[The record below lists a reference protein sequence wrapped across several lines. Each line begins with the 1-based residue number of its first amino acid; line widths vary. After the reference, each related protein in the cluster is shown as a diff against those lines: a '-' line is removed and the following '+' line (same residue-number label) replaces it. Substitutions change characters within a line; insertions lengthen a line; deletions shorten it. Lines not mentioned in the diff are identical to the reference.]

1 MVDQNQQSGLALIVF
16 LFFQGTF
23 VLIKFVCALCLN
35 YITVKM
41 TRQKGWQWHRGI
53 DTQGRQHTGWGK
65 ESRRQ
70 GDKAMGRKG
79 GG

>member
-41 TRQKGWQWHRGI
+41 TRQKGWQWHR

-70 GDKAMGRKG
+70 GDGAKG

>member
-41 TRQKGWQWHRGI
+41 TRQQGWQWHRGI
-53 DTQGRQHTGWGK
+53 EIHREDSTQGGVK
-65 ESRRQ
+65 SR
-70 GDKAMGRKG
+70 GDKATRRWGERG
-79 GG
+79 G